1 VTTIGAPVRP
11 RSGGRPAPA
20 IAELALPALTVVSGL
35 QLLRL
40 MVSMVVGV
48 YRDRFEAPLVNL
60 ALFAVLVVGLGFL
73 AGPAARLLGRRRL
86 LVVSAGGVAAVR
98 LVLQLVP
105 EAVARWLLAAA
116 GVVLFLWFV
125 PAWLARGAR
134 GFGPALLVGLALDTA
149 LAGLGGSWDYA
160 WSITTRTVVLA
171 GLLAAAALWA
181 LAALPDPGPGPSW
194 GRGGRWAR
202 VAPLAGIGPTLFL
215 HALVWQNLGWQ
226 AVLSGR
232 TQAQAFLLV
241 MAANLAG
248 LAAGTATA
256 LAGEVR
262 RPAVVA
268 ALAGLAVAV
277 ALGQKATT
285 AACVLGQAAA
295 AVLLVAI
302 LRRATEPGEER
313 DRGEERDLG
322 DGHGLGAVAVAWT
335 AGMELYV
342 LLVLVYY
349 AAYDVVLPV
358 GNGFL
363 PVLAAA
369 LLGLA
374 GVVAVGG
381 AGRPGPNRGAGNQGA
396 VETRRRPPGSSAT
409 LPTGAPTTGGGLGGA
424 ATLPTAEPATGGGL
438 GGTGALPA
446 GDLATGGRLSGAV
459 SLPAG
464 DPATGG
470 GPRATAWTDLVPVGV
485 GMALLLAPLL
495 FWVTAPDPVAAVPD
509 QGAGPARPV
518 QVLSWN
524 LHFGFDVRGWSDL
537 EATTRAIEAS
547 GAEVVG
553 LQEVSRGWY
562 VNGSTDMLAWLQ
574 RRLRMPYAR
583 FAGASDAI
591 WGNAVLSRHPI
602 VADQVVRLPR
612 EGVPLRRNALLVEVD
627 LGAGRRLR
635 VAVTHLHH
643 VEGPDGAR
651 VRLAQLPPLLNAVAG
666 RPATVLMGDLNAR
679 PGSAEIALV
688 ERAGL
693 TDAFAAGGGR
703 PADELTWPSDRPN
716 RRIDYIWLS
725 GDLAAAGFVATAST
739 ASDHRGVAVTVRPA

>member
-1 VTTIGAPVRP
+1 VTTIGAAVRP
-11 RSGGRPAPA
+11 RSGGRLAPA
-20 IAELALPALTVVSGL
+20 IAELALPALTVMSGL

-48 YRDRFEAPLVNL
+48 YRDRFGAPLVNL

-105 EAVARWLLAAA
+105 DAAARWLLAAA
-116 GVVLFLWFV
+116 GVVLFLWFG
-125 PAWLARGAR
+125 PAWLARGGR
-134 GFGPALLVGLALDTA
+134 GLGPALLVGLALDTA
-149 LAGLGGSWDYA
+149 LAGLGGGWDYA
-160 WSITTRTVVLA
+160 WSITTGTVALA
-171 GLLAAAALWA
+171 GLLAATALWA
-181 LAALPDPGPGPSW
+181 LAALPDPGPRPPW

-202 VAPLAGIGPTLFL
+202 VAPLAGIGPALFL

-226 AVLSGR
+226 AVLGGR
-232 TQAQAFLLV
+232 SQAQAFLLV

-262 RPAVVA
+262 RPAVAA
-268 ALAGLAVAV
+268 ALVGLALAI
-277 ALGQKATT
+277 ALGWEATT

-295 AVLLVAI
+295 AVLVVAV
-302 LRRATEPGEER
+302 LRRATEPGVEGG
-313 DRGEERDLG
+313 RGVDDGRG
-322 DGHGLGAVAVAWT
+322 DGRDVGAVAAPWT
-335 AGMELYV
+335 AGMELFV

-363 PVLAAA
+363 PALAAA

-374 GVVAVGG
+374 GVVAMGG
-381 AGRPGPNRGAGNQGA
+381 SDRPGRNRGAGNRGAGNRGA
-396 VETRRRPPGSSAT
+396 VETRRHHPGSSAT
-409 LPTGAPTTGGGLGGA
+409 LPTGAPTTGGGLSGA
-424 ATLPTAEPATGGGL
+424 ATFSTGAPTTGGGL
-438 GGTGALPA
+438 SGAGALS
-446 GDLATGGRLSGAV
+446 T
-459 SLPAG
+459 G
-464 DPATGG
+464 DPATVGG
-470 GPRATAWTDLVPVGV
+470 LRARAWTDLVPVGV
-485 GMALLLAPLL
+485 GVVLLLAPFL

-509 QGAGPARPV
+509 QGVGPARPV
-518 QVLSWN
+518 RVLSWN

-537 EATTRAIEAS
+537 EATARAIEAS

-602 VADQVVRLPR
+602 VAGQVVRLPR
-612 EGVPLRRNALLVEVD
+612 GGVPLRRNALLVELD

-643 VEGPDGAR
+643 VEGPEGAR
-651 VRLAQLPPLLNAVAG
+651 VRLAQLPPLLDAVAG
-666 RPATVLMGDLNAR
+666 RSATVLMGDLNAR

-693 TDAFAAGGGR
+693 TDAFAAGGGG

-725 GDLAAAGFVATAST
+725 GDLAAAGFVATTST